1 MGKRKKAECSVSEK
15 AQEIVPD
22 RIDEKEWIENLI
34 EEVLTMVEEYYTE
47 VKEKLSWTTQPKLL
61 VYKCASLAKQQD
73 QVKVVAGILEKLGI
87 PSKPAVRFLAILG
100 MLLNR
105 HEELFSEEVLQILEK
120 FRNSPR

>member
-22 RIDEKEWIENLI
+22 EKEWIENLV
-34 EEVLTMVEEYYTE
+34 EEALTMLEEHFTE
-47 VKEKLSWTTQPKLL
+47 VKEKRSWTTQPKLL

-73 QVKVVAGILEKLGI
+73 EVKVVERILEKLGI
-87 PSKPAVRFLAILG
+87 PSKSTVRFLAILG

-105 HEELFSEEVLQILEK
+105 HEELFNEEILQILEK
-120 FRNSPR
+120 FHNSPR